1 MNDTKMVI
9 PYVIAVDFDG
19 TLFERKWP
27 LIGAPN
33 LELIRHLKNEQN
45 DGSRII
51 LWTCRT
57 GEMLEQAVKACKQF
71 GLIFDAVNDN
81 IPEIKAIYGNDS
93 RKITACEYIDDL
105 MSTKFVLPFVEKKGI
120 TDEVLTRI
128 EQAFSF
134 PLYDWQREYLKGDD
148 SAFPKSGRG
157 NGKTF
162 AHCVRLLLGER
173 EPIDLRNVLE
183 IDNLVDNPGGKRYF
197 RDYISRINDILVENG
212 FETNAKTYCEKGL
225 SVTDDDIKII
235 ERLITSDGNSVNFK
249 DIKALT
255 KMNYDIYKRLM
266 NPVKIL

>member
-1 MNDTKMVI
+1 MNDDKTTI
-9 PYVIAVDFDG
+9 PYIIAVDFDG

-45 DGSRII
+45 EGSRII

-105 MSTKFVLPFVEKKGI
+105 MSTKFVLPFVGEKGI
-120 TDEVLTRI
+120 TDDTK
-128 EQAFSF
+128 
-134 PLYDWQREYLKGDD
+134 Y
-148 SAFPKSGRG
+148 RG
-157 NGKTF
+157 N
-162 AHCVRLLLGER
+162 E
-173 EPIDLRNVLE
+173 
-183 IDNLVDNPGGKRYF
+183 
-197 RDYISRINDILVENG
+197 
-212 FETNAKTYCEKGL
+212 L
-225 SVTDDDIKII
+225 SVTDEDIKTI

-266 NPVKIL
+266 TPVKIL